1 MKFLIFNMFDSTR
14 GEPKSNFQY
23 NFSSSV
29 NKWQNAFQLGVDIFW
44 NFCLKDQTR
53 QFKKN
58 PWHNSS
64 VIRRQWHYKKSEYI
78 P

>member
-44 NFCLKDQTR
+44 IFVWKIRWDDLKKILDIIVQ
-53 QFKKN
+53 
-58 PWHNSS
+58 
-64 VIRRQWHYKKSEYI
+64 
-78 P
+78 